1 MRACAIGCYYG
12 NLRIYDIKNTH
23 TTMKYN
29 FKEKQAIISVVMA
42 MAQADGVIDPNE
54 LAYFEQ
60 LQELLRI
67 TEAELR
73 NVTATVDNDFSLLGL
88 IVLSQMDDHKK
99 ADVKKMLLQMMT
111 SDSDLDEKELTL
123 FNFICRVT
131 GMDSATDSING
142 NSELEYDPTRILH
155 ADATKAIEG
164 NQKRLLGDGKK

>member
-1 MRACAIGCYYG
+1 
-12 NLRIYDIKNTH
+12 
-23 TTMKYN
+23 MKYN

-67 TEAELR
+67 TEADLR

-88 IVLSQMDDHKK
+88 IVLSQMDAQKK

-131 GMDSATDSING
+131 GMDAATDSIHG
-142 NSELEYDPTRILH
+142 SDRLDYDPSHILH
-155 ADATKAIEG
+155 ADATKAIGGER
-164 NQKRLLGDGKK
+164 KRLLSDGKEQA